1 MKRGVLVDV
10 LSFVGILLKHITCI
24 YERLA
29 YTWSQRFFHTQGVLS
44 VHTHTPLF
52 RPIRFLHKAVE
63 FIRFPQV
70 SPKQPKAPRQYRA
83 GWYKPVL
90 RWVIV
95 VGLVYYMIPEGLVP
109 LAGLIPKQRNPEI
122 DESIFGPETGMGG
135 ISYFE
140 PELLGINIKP
150 ASMES
155 DTVIVGIPE
164 PAEYSKPKL
173 LLYAAY
179 QIQPG
184 DNISNLAQG
193 FGLNQDTLI
202 SVNGITNARLLQINQ
217 VLRVP
222 NQDGILYLVRKGDT
236 LESIAT
242 KFKTTVQTLQ
252 TVNELLSDTLMVNAN
267 LFIPGARLELL
278 DLQEINGDLFMW
290 PVRGYITSYYGY
302 RSNPFTGIRQFHSGL
317 DIGVPMGTPIRAA
330 MSGRVTSAGFDKV
343 YGNFVVVS
351 HHAGYRTL
359 YGHMS
364 VIRTKSGD
372 YVGTGERIGDAGS
385 TGLSTGPHL
394 HFTVYKNGVTVDPR
408 SLLK

>member
-1 MKRGVLVDV
+1 
-10 LSFVGILLKHITCI
+10 
-24 YERLA
+24 
-29 YTWSQRFFHTQGVLS
+29 
-44 VHTHTPLF
+44 
-52 RPIRFLHKAVE
+52 
-63 FIRFPQV
+63 
-70 SPKQPKAPRQYRA
+70 
-83 GWYKPVL
+83 
-90 RWVIV
+90 
-95 VGLVYYMIPEGLVP
+95 MIPEGLVP